1 MTLSDFMVNNTGM
14 FWALAGIAVA
24 IILSGIG
31 SAKGVGTA
39 SQAASGVLTE
49 NPSLFGKMLV
59 LQLLPGTQGLYGFV
73 VGFIALS
80 KIGILSGNT
89 ELDIV
94 TGLMIFAAC
103 MPIAFGGLFSAISQ
117 GKVAASGISFV
128 AKNPEK
134 SGLAIVS
141 ATLVEFY
148 ALLAFVVSILAV
160 VFIPVA

>member
-1 MTLSDFMVNNTGM
+1 MTFSEFVANNTGM
-14 FWALAGIAVA
+14 FLALAGIAVA

-31 SAKGVGTA
+31 SAKGVGIA
-39 SQAASGVLTE
+39 SQAANGVLTE
-49 NPSLFGKMLV
+49 DPSLFGKMLV

-80 KIGILSGNT
+80 RAGILTGNT
-89 ELDIV
+89 QLDVV
-94 TGLMIFAAC
+94 TGLLYFAAC

-128 AKNPEK
+128 AKNPER
-134 SGLAIVS
+134 SIIAIVS

-160 VFIPVA
+160 VAIPV